1 LFEGIQKNDMRIL
14 HRCLAT
20 VFISS
25 ILSLLSTETGQGAP
39 AAEDSVSDPIKIPP
53 PETAAVV
60 GTSARSAANLKAGFT
75 TPPPE
80 ARPRFFWFWLGGS
93 MTKEGIQADL
103 QAMHEIGIGGV

>member
-1 LFEGIQKNDMRIL
+1 MRIL

-25 ILSLLSTETGQGAP
+25 ILSLVSTETGQGAP
-39 AAEDSVSDPIKIPP
+39 GTEDSMKIPP
-53 PETAAVV
+53 PESPAVA
-60 GTSARSAANLKAGFT
+60 GTSARSAADLQAGFT

-93 MTKEGIQADL
+93 MTKEGIRADL
-103 QAMHEIGIGGV
+103 QAMHDIGAGVF